1 MSLPTSA
8 TGDHIE
14 FDGVFENF
22 QAVRAASHQVGANTV
37 IYLDASLDADQS
49 ITLQGVVAN
58 NLQASDFLLL

>member
-1 MSLPTSA
+1 M
-8 TGDHIE
+8 
-14 FDGVFENF
+14 FENF

-37 IYLDASLDADQS
+37 IYLDASLDADHS